1 MKNEMNKEQIKELI
15 DIRLKVINSN
25 EKLVPI
31 NINDKPP
38 SSKKSKNYTI
48 NNNTNTNLPPI
59 KQQINP
65 NNNRNLQKSPKKGI
79 KRRRKRK

>member
-38 SSKKSKNYTI
+38 
-48 NNNTNTNLPPI
+48 
-59 KQQINP
+59 
-65 NNNRNLQKSPKKGI
+65 
-79 KRRRKRK
+79 

>member
-25 EKLVPI
+25 ENLVPI

-38 SSKKSKNYTI
+38 S
-48 NNNTNTNLPPI
+48 
-59 KQQINP
+59 
-65 NNNRNLQKSPKKGI
+65 
-79 KRRRKRK
+79 